1 MAYTKKRGWERL
13 LELAQQHD
21 LSRHGLHRRH
31 QHPRPQSGG
40 AWRPVSVPLSGL
52 GGLLFGPEAARHLF
66 KAIGMDRRSGG
77 RDDGVLLAHVLLDY
91 LL

>member
-1 MAYTKKRGWERL
+1 M
-13 LELAQQHD
+13 
-21 LSRHGLHRRH
+21 
-31 QHPRPQSGG
+31 
-40 AWRPVSVPLSGL
+40 PLSGL